1 MLTTASMIRSG
12 KCHQNLMV
20 YLKPTNLKLAAR
32 AALIVTQA
40 TGCTTE
46 QAHEA
51 LKRTGNDVKLAI
63 LITLTGMPLK
73 RAKGALESAGGFLIK
88 AIA

>member
-1 MLTTASMIRSG
+1 MTRSG
-12 KCHQNLMV
+12 KCYQNLMV

-51 LKRTGNDVKLAI
+51 LKRTGDDVKLAI
-63 LITLTGMPLK
+63 LITLGHASQTREGGLGK
-73 RAKGALESAGGFLIK
+73 RGRFPH
-88 AIA
+88 

>member
-1 MLTTASMIRSG
+1 
-12 KCHQNLMV
+12 MV
-20 YLKPTNLKLAAR
+20 YLKTTDMKLSAR

-63 LITLTGMPLK
+63 LITLTSMPLK
-73 RAKGALESAGGFLIK
+73 RAKVALESAGGFLRK

>member
-1 MLTTASMIRSG
+1 M
-12 KCHQNLMV
+12 
-20 YLKPTNLKLAAR
+20 KLSAR

-40 TGCTTE
+40 TGCSTE

-63 LITLTGMPLK
+63 LITITGMPLK
-73 RAKGALESAGGFLIK
+73 RAKMALESAGGFLRK

>member
-1 MLTTASMIRSG
+1 MIRSG
-12 KCHQNLMV
+12 KCYQNLMV

-51 LKRTGNDVKLAI
+51 LKRTGDDVKLAI

-73 RAKGALESAGGFLIK
+73 REGGLRKRGRFPHK

>member
-1 MLTTASMIRSG
+1 MIRSG
-12 KCHQNLMV
+12 KCYQNLMV
-20 YLKPTNLKLAAR
+20 YLKPTDMKLAAR

-63 LITLTGMPLK
+63 LIALTGVPLK
-73 RAKGALESAGGFLIK
+73 RAKVALESGRFSP
-88 AIA
+88 